1 MVNGKLESNIAQF
14 FNKTELFDLKN
25 LFKAEDGNVIV
36 LIAETSLDLV
46 NKILGRLRLHIAN
59 RLNIIPKDEFV
70 PVWITEFPMFELVG
84 ENVAPLHHP
93 FTSPDHTDF
102 DSSNLEELLALKSR
116 AYDLVVNGEELGGG
130 SIRIN
135 KAALQKK
142 IFNALGLTQKDI
154 EEKFGFFV
162 KALEYGAP
170 PHGGIALGLDRICS
184 MVLQTSSI
192 RDVIPFPKNRNAVC
206 QLTEAP
212 TTVDNI
218 QLQELNLSINRDMQI
233 GAGQEISLEKEV
245 TPQQKQTDLSD
256 EDVKKIARLARLNLE
271 EKDLSEIKNDL
282 NTIIGYF
289 GQLDELDTENVEPM
303 HHVLNVK
310 NVWRDDKSSSKDKSK
325 EIIDNGPLTENNY
338 FKVPRILED

>member
-1 MVNGKLESNIAQF
+1 
-14 FNKTELFDLKN
+14 
-25 LFKAEDGNVIV
+25 
-36 LIAETSLDLV
+36 
-46 NKILGRLRLHIAN
+46 
-59 RLNIIPKDEFV
+59 
-70 PVWITEFPMFELVG
+70 
-84 ENVAPLHHP
+84 
-93 FTSPDHTDF
+93 
-102 DSSNLEELLALKSR
+102 
-116 AYDLVVNGEELGGG
+116 
-130 SIRIN
+130 
-135 KAALQKK
+135 
-142 IFNALGLTQKDI
+142 
-154 EEKFGFFV
+154 
-162 KALEYGAP
+162 
-170 PHGGIALGLDRICS
+170 
-184 MVLQTSSI
+184 
-192 RDVIPFPKNRNAVC
+192 
-206 QLTEAP
+206 
-212 TTVDNI
+212 
-218 QLQELNLSINRDMQI
+218 MQI